1 MKRFNLIGLLSLL
14 VLLYGCSADPIKV
27 VFDSPEQIKGINNI
41 AVFPFVCNRSET
53 GRIIAEAL
61 AANLNPSRFTVIEQG
76 QLQTLLK
83 ANRLTLE
90 RVSENHQ
97 LIVGQL
103 KGIDA
108 IITGD
113 ASVRAFGGYS
123 EHVAEATARMI
134 DITTGQTL
142 LKVTFLSENVKRIKS
157 TTPADQIGKELAQK
171 FSSY

>member
-41 AVFPFVCNRSET
+41 AIFPFVCNRSET

-76 QLQTLLK
+76 QLQALLK